1 MKPIE
6 NNSVKP
12 GGSMRQE
19 KVQYFTEKEE
29 VFANLLIEN
38 GTKKNEANIQ
48 LALVRKL
55 RDYPQ

>member
-1 MKPIE
+1 
-6 NNSVKP
+6 
-12 GGSMRQE
+12 MRLE
-19 KVQYFTEKEE
+19 KIQYFTEKEE